1 MNSSQQILL
10 SLSKDGQETSSRK
23 RKNLLS
29 QTEEDGNTST
39 ESSQSS
45 LHKEDNTPD
54 AHEELRPKAACNAS
68 TLKYEQYTDIEKD
81 SNTNIL
87 QGFHN
92 LSINAPKPIAKSGT
106 IRQDLA
112 TLQV

>member
-45 LHKEDNTPD
+45 LHKEDNTP
-54 AHEELRPKAACNAS
+54 ELRPKAACNAS